1 MVPLQSGFGRAAVT
15 HLDTTFVVDLLRER
29 RRGEAGPAHRRL
41 ESMVDEPMALSVHVA
56 CELQAGAALASDPES
71 ERSKVD
77 ALLEALEVVAPDHD
91 FARSYGDAL
100 AELRRRG
107 QTVPTMDLLIATAA
121 LGHDAS
127 LVTRNARD
135 FDRIPGLRVVGY

>member
-1 MVPLQSGFGRAAVT
+1 MT

-29 RRGEAGPAHRRL
+29 RRGEAGPASRL
-41 ESMVDEPMALSVHVA
+41 LDDLADEPLAVSVHVA
-56 CELQAGAALASDPES
+56 CELQAGAALSADPAT

-77 ALLEALEVVAPDHD
+77 ALLAALEVVTPDD
-91 FARSYGDAL
+91 GFARRYGDSL

-107 QTVPTMDLLIATAA
+107 QSVPTMDLLIATAA
-121 LGHDAS
+121 LGHDAP

-135 FDRIPGLRVVGY
+135 FDRVPGLRVVGY